1 MTNRKII
8 RRIAECGILMALA
21 LALSFVKIFS
31 FPHGGSISLDSLPL
45 LLIAARYGFKT
56 GFICGFCFGILKLG
70 NGATFLKLL
79 QYLFDYPLAFACLG
93 IAGLIKW
100 DTPLKAITATTLA
113 NLVRLHI
120 HVIAGILFFFE
131 KETNFNVTMISSSYI
146 YNCGYLIPETIICAV
161 IVWFIALKHR
171 NLCSQ
176 QF

>member
-1 MTNRKII
+1 MNNRKKV
-8 RRIAECGILMALA
+8 RKIAECGVLMSLA
-21 LALSFVKIFS
+21 LALSFVKIYS
-31 FPHGGSISLDSLPL
+31 FPQGGSISLDSLPL

-56 GFICGFCFGILKLG
+56 GSLCGFGFGILKLG

-100 DTPLKAITATTLA
+100 DTPLKAISATTLA

-120 HVIAGILFFFE
+120 HVIAGIIFFYEEE
-131 KETNFNVTMISSSYI
+131 KNFNVASISSSYI

-161 IVWFIALKHR
+161 IVWLIASKHR

-176 QF
+176 QI